1 MIISTKVTPI
11 HKSIIYKVLL
21 LLSNESHDLSYKRNH
36 EKFNSIIEYIDVMTI
51 LFALGYIESENL
63 EVENNDT
70 FS

>member
-1 MIISTKVTPI
+1 MIISTKITPV
-11 HKSIIYKVLL
+11 HKSIIYKALL
-21 LLSNESHDLSYKRNH
+21 LLSNESHDLSYNSNY

-63 EVENNDT
+63 EVKNNDT

>member
-1 MIISTKVTPI
+1 MIISTKITPI
-11 HKSIIYKVLL
+11 HKSLIYKALL
-21 LLSNESHDLSYKRNH
+21 LLSNESHNLSYKSNH

-63 EVENNDT
+63 EVTNNDP